1 MFIMKEGDLDIP
13 VTAIVSN
20 AISGGGAEK
29 SMLAL
34 HQSFLKSGMKSNL
47 IALNQ
52 SINPQTVP
60 HVTELNRKW
69 KSGLI
74 NTWINYL
81 DFKKIVKTI
90 DPGIL
95 ILNCELPE
103 LYGAMLSHKCK
114 IICVEHTTK
123 PWNGKKILGIFVR
136 LLLRF
141 KKVDWVT
148 VVNTQEKIWHGGPVV
163 AYLPNPFINHF
174 SESRP
179 AEKNSVL
186 TFVGG
191 LKPNKHPEW
200 VIKTGLAL
208 KLPVHI
214 FGDGVLRT
222 QLESRYEKNSG
233 QINFFG
239 FLPNPWSAISP
250 NSLIIV
256 PSEYEGDGMVI
267 VEAVLSGNPILLRDN
282 EDLRRFGFEDRY
294 YFKDLE
300 DLISIV
306 KRNSQTGFNE
316 LLVSQSKTNELQASR
331 SLQRITQEWLIVLNT
346 RYNLKAHQS
355 GRRVD

>member
-1 MFIMKEGDLDIP
+1 MFIMKEGDLDLP

-34 HQSFLKSGMKSNL
+34 HQSFLKSGMKSYL

-90 DPGIL
+90 DPDIL

-103 LYGAMLSHKCK
+103 LYGAMLSYKCQ

-123 PWNGKKILGIFVR
+123 PWIGKEILGIFVR
-136 LLLRF
+136 FLLRF

-148 VVNTQEKIWHGGPVV
+148 VVDTQEKIWHGKPIN
-163 AYLPNPFINHF
+163 AYLPNPFIDHF

-179 AEKNSVL
+179 TEKNLIL

-200 VIKTGLAL
+200 VIKTGLSL
-208 KLPVHI
+208 ELPVHI
-214 FGDGVLRT
+214 FGDGILRAK
-222 QLESRYEKNSG
+222 LESRYEKYRD

-239 FLPNPWSAISP
+239 FLPNPWDLISS

-267 VEAVLSGNPILLRDN
+267 VEAVLSENPILLRDN
-282 EDLRRFGFEDRY
+282 LDLRRFGFEDKH

-306 KRNSQTGFNE
+306 KRNLQTGFKE
-316 LLVSQSKTNELQASR
+316 LVVSKSKTDELQASR
-331 SLQRITQEWLIVLNT
+331 SLQRITQEWLFLLNT
-346 RYNLKAHQS
+346 RYNLESPKS
-355 GRRVD
+355 GKRAD

>member
-1 MFIMKEGDLDIP
+1 MKEADLDLP

-34 HQSFLKSGMKSNL
+34 HQSFLKSGLESNL

-52 SINPQTVP
+52 SINPRTIP

-69 KSGLI
+69 KSGFI
-74 NTWINYL
+74 STCSNYIS
-81 DFKKIVKTI
+81 FKKLIKTI
-90 DPGIL
+90 DPDIL

-114 IICVEHTTK
+114 VICVEHTTK
-123 PWNGKKILGIFVR
+123 PWKGKKILGFFVR
-136 LLLRF
+136 FSLRF
-141 KKVDWVT
+141 KKADWVT
-148 VVNTQEKIWHGGPVV
+148 VVNTQEKIWHGGSVV
-163 AYLPNPFINHF
+163 AYLPNPFINYF
-174 SESRP
+174 SESRTSEKKP
-179 AEKNSVL
+179 AL

-200 VIKTGLAL
+200 VIKAGLSL

-222 QLESRYEKNSG
+222 QLENKYYKNSG
-233 QINFFG
+233 QVNFFG
-239 FLPNPWSAISP
+239 FLFNPWNSISS

-267 VEAVLSGNPILLRDN
+267 VEAVLSGNPILLRN
-282 EDLRRFGFEDRY
+282 NADLRRFGFEDKH

-300 DLISIV
+300 DLIMII
-306 KRNSQTGFNE
+306 KRNLQTGFKE
-316 LLVSQSKTNELQASR
+316 LVVSQSKTTELQASR
-331 SLQRITQEWLIVLNT
+331 SLQRITQEWLILLDT
-346 RYNLKAHQS
+346 IYNLEAPQS
-355 GRRVD
+355 RRRVD

>member
-1 MFIMKEGDLDIP
+1 MFIMKEGDLDTP

-60 HVTELNRKW
+60 YVTELNRNW
-69 KSGLI
+69 RSGLI
-74 NTWINYL
+74 GTWCNYL
-81 DFKKIVKTI
+81 DFKKLIKTI
-90 DPGIL
+90 NPDVL

-103 LYGAMLSHKCK
+103 LYGAILSHKCK

-123 PWNGKKILGIFVR
+123 PWHGKKFLGIFVR

-148 VVNTQEKIWHGGPVV
+148 VVNSQEKIWHGKPVI
-163 AYLPNPFINHF
+163 AHLPNPFINHL

-179 AEKNSVL
+179 TEKNSVL

-200 VIKTGLAL
+200 VIKTGLSL
-208 KLPVHI
+208 ELPVHI

-222 QLESRYEKNSG
+222 QLESRYQKHSG

-239 FLPNPWSAISP
+239 FLPNPWSVISP

-256 PSEYEGDGMVI
+256 PSEYEGDGMVV

-282 EDLRRFGFEDRY
+282 EDLRRFGFEDKH
-294 YFKDLE
+294 YFKNGE
-300 DLISIV
+300 DLALTV
-306 KRNSQTGFNE
+306 RQNLETRFKN
-316 LLVSQSKTNELQASR
+316 LVVSQSKTKDLQISR
-331 SLQRITQEWLIVLNT
+331 SLQRITDCWINLICTL
-346 RYNLKAHQS
+346 YNSNSLK
-355 GRRVD
+355 

>member
-1 MFIMKEGDLDIP
+1 MFIMKEGDLDLP

-60 HVTELNRKW
+60 YVTELNRNW
-69 KSGLI
+69 RSGLI
-74 NTWINYL
+74 GTWCNYL
-81 DFKKIVKTI
+81 DFKKLIKTI
-90 DPGIL
+90 NPDVL

-103 LYGAMLSHKCK
+103 LYGAILSHKCK

-123 PWNGKKILGIFVR
+123 PWHGKKFLGIFVR
-136 LLLRF
+136 LLLRI

-148 VVNTQEKIWHGGPVV
+148 VVNSQEKIWHGKPVI
-163 AYLPNPFINHF
+163 AHLPNPFINHL

-179 AEKNSVL
+179 TEKNSVL
-186 TFVGG
+186 AFVGG

-200 VIKTGLAL
+200 VIKTGLSL
-208 KLPVHI
+208 ELPVHI

-222 QLESRYEKNSG
+222 QLESRYQKHSG

-239 FLPNPWSAISP
+239 FLPNPWSVISP

-256 PSEYEGDGMVI
+256 PSEYEGDGMVV
-267 VEAVLSGNPILLRDN
+267 VEAVLSGNPTLLRDN
-282 EDLRRFGFEDRY
+282 EDLRRFGFEDKH
-294 YFKDLE
+294 YFKNVE
-300 DLISIV
+300 DLALTV
-306 KRNSQTGFNE
+306 RQNLETRFKN
-316 LLVSQSKTNELQASR
+316 LVVSQSKTKDLQISR
-331 SLQRITQEWLIVLNT
+331 SLQRITDCWINLICTL
-346 RYNLKAHQS
+346 YNSNSLK
-355 GRRVD
+355 

>member
-1 MFIMKEGDLDIP
+1 MFIMKVGALDIP

-136 LLLRF
+136 LLLKF
-141 KKVDWVT
+141 KNADWVT
-148 VVNTQEKIWHGGPVV
+148 VVNTQEKIWHGRSVI

-179 AEKNSVL
+179 AENNSAL

-200 VIKTGLAL
+200 VVKTGLAL
-208 KLPVHI
+208 ELPVHI

-222 QLESRYEKNSG
+222 QLESRYQKYSG

-239 FLPNPWSAISP
+239 FLPNPWSVISP

-282 EDLRRFGFEDRY
+282 EDLRRFGFEDKH
-294 YFKDLE
+294 YFKNVE
-300 DLISIV
+300 DLALTV
-306 KRNSQTGFNE
+306 RQNLETRFNN
-316 LLVSQSKTNELQASR
+316 LVVSQSKTKDLQISR
-331 SLQRITQEWLIVLNT
+331 SLQRITDCWINLICTLYKSN
-346 RYNLKAHQS
+346 NLK
-355 GRRVD
+355 

>member
-1 MFIMKEGDLDIP
+1 MKEGDLDLP

-52 SINPQTVP
+52 SIHSQAIPQ
-60 HVTELNRKW
+60 VTELNRKW

-74 NTWINYL
+74 GTWSNYL
-81 DFKKIVKTI
+81 DFKKSIKTLNP
-90 DPGIL
+90 DVL
-95 ILNCELPE
+95 ILNCELSE
-103 LYGAMLSHKCK
+103 LYGAILSHQCK

-123 PWNGKKILGIFVR
+123 PWTGKKLLGFFVR

-148 VVNTQEKIWHGGPVV
+148 VVTTQEKIWHGRPIT
-163 AYLPNPFINHF
+163 ASLPNPFVNHF
-174 SESRP
+174 SKNRP
-179 AEKNSVL
+179 TEKNSVL

-200 VIKTGLAL
+200 VIKTGLSL
-208 KLPVHI
+208 ELPVHI
-214 FGDGVLRT
+214 FGEGVLRT
-222 QLESRYEKNSG
+222 QLESRYQKHSG

-239 FLPNPWSAISP
+239 FLPNPWSVISP

-256 PSEYEGDGMVI
+256 PSEYEGDGMVV

-282 EDLRRFGFEDRY
+282 EDLRRFGFEDKH
-294 YFKDLE
+294 YFKNVADLTLTVRQNLE
-300 DLISIV
+300 TRFKNLV
-306 KRNSQTGFNE
+306 
-316 LLVSQSKTNELQASR
+316 VSQSKTKDLQINR
-331 SLQRITQEWLIVLNT
+331 SLQRITGCWISLIYSLYNSN
-346 RYNLKAHQS
+346 NLK
-355 GRRVD
+355 

>member
-1 MFIMKEGDLDIP
+1 MKEGDLDLP

-52 SINPQTVP
+52 SIHSQAVP

-74 NTWINYL
+74 GTWINYL
-81 DFKKIVKTI
+81 DFKKSIKTLNP
-90 DPGIL
+90 DIL

-103 LYGAMLSHKCK
+103 LYGAILSHQCK

-123 PWNGKKILGIFVR
+123 PWTGKKLLGFFVR

-148 VVNTQEKIWHGGPVV
+148 VVTTQEKIWHGRPVI
-163 AYLPNPFINHF
+163 ASLPNPFVNHF
-174 SESRP
+174 SENRP
-179 AEKNSVL
+179 TENNSVL

-200 VIKTGLAL
+200 VIKTGLSL
-208 KLPVHI
+208 ELPVHI
-214 FGDGVLRT
+214 FGEGVLRT
-222 QLESRYEKNSG
+222 QLESRYQRYSG

-239 FLPNPWSAISP
+239 FLPNPWSVISP

-256 PSEYEGDGMVI
+256 PSEYEGDGMVV

-282 EDLRRFGFEDRY
+282 EDLRRFGFEDKH
-294 YFKDLE
+294 YFKNVADLTLNVRQNLE
-300 DLISIV
+300 TRFKNLV
-306 KRNSQTGFNE
+306 
-316 LLVSQSKTNELQASR
+316 VSQSKTKDLQINR
-331 SLQRITQEWLIVLNT
+331 SLQRITGCWINLIYTLYNSN
-346 RYNLKAHQS
+346 NLK
-355 GRRVD
+355 

>member
-60 HVTELNRKW
+60 YVTELNRNW
-69 KSGLI
+69 RSGLI
-74 NTWINYL
+74 GTWCNYL
-81 DFKKIVKTI
+81 DFKKLIKTI
-90 DPGIL
+90 NPDVL

-103 LYGAMLSHKCK
+103 LYGAILSHKCK

-123 PWNGKKILGIFVR
+123 PWHGKKFLGIFVR
-136 LLLRF
+136 LLLRI

-148 VVNTQEKIWHGGPVV
+148 VVNSQEKIWHGKPVI
-163 AYLPNPFINHF
+163 AHLPNPFINHL

-179 AEKNSVL
+179 TEKNSVL

-200 VIKTGLAL
+200 VIKTGLSL
-208 KLPVHI
+208 ELPVHI

-222 QLESRYEKNSG
+222 QLESRYQKHSG

-239 FLPNPWSAISP
+239 FLPNPWSVISP

-256 PSEYEGDGMVI
+256 PSEYEGDGMVV
-267 VEAVLSGNPILLRDN
+267 VEAVLSGNPTLLRDN
-282 EDLRRFGFEDRY
+282 EDLRRFGFEDKH
-294 YFKDLE
+294 YFKNVE
-300 DLISIV
+300 DLALTV
-306 KRNSQTGFNE
+306 RQNLETRFKN
-316 LLVSQSKTNELQASR
+316 LVVSQSKTKDLQISR
-331 SLQRITQEWLIVLNT
+331 SLQRITDCWINLICTL
-346 RYNLKAHQS
+346 YNSNSLK
-355 GRRVD
+355 